1 MSKYGYI
8 EVFQSNVIRDNEW
21 TVVLSIS
28 WKTTFQDFDKKKKK
42 QTSELSS
49 KMAIKTIYGKTFKGL
64 LVWNHCANL
73 AKISCEASLG
83 NIIQLCE
90 YYWDGRLDKIW

>member
-28 WKTTFQDFDKKKKK
+28 WKTTFQDFDKKKK

-64 LVWNHCANL
+64 LV
-73 AKISCEASLG
+73 
-83 NIIQLCE
+83 
-90 YYWDGRLDKIW
+90 